1 MNFLEYK
8 IEDPLTKI
16 YLMGFLVL
24 LLFIVPAGLL
34 GQKPDELI
42 NQSQSDSIKNGVIIT
57 GLHSS
62 IRSIEEYVQ
71 LKQEPPSEKIF
82 LHVDRTNYLQGDT
95 IWFKAYLWYGPEQL
109 PDSISGILYVDLVND
124 QGIVILKRRL
134 LIQNGTSHGDFSLDT
149 TISPGSYS
157 LRAYTRL
164 MQIMNSGKPF
174 YQAVTINPVKQNFQ
188 FDCVPSIVKQAG
200 NDSLRVGFRFF
211 EIDQLGNFNNSY
223 NHTIRYSIKIGDQLF
238 QMDSILTENTKE
250 HVLKYRLVGL
260 RSQDS
265 IAEFGISIHDDRLTF
280 EKKFRIPLQENI
292 DLQFFP
298 EGGNLVYGLESK
310 IAFKAIGADGLGK
323 EIEGEIRTASENVV
337 SGFNSTHKG
346 MGAFMLK
353 PRTKEKY
360 FAHFWYNN
368 QKYIV
373 PLPLVS
379 EEGSTMSVN
388 FTGTNKDHFLSI
400 KQVGSDSMTTKYIIG
415 SSYGKIWF
423 SIHVK
428 TFMDSCKLQI
438 PVELIP
444 EGVCRLTVLNASFV
458 PECERLIYVD
468 KNRRFKIEVVP
479 DSSTYGTRSKVTLL
493 IKATG
498 LDGNPV
504 QTDLSLAVL
513 DKEQIIKNS
522 EVHGISSYNLLE
534 SELKGHIEDADS
546 YFKDDSTTNKVAL
559 DLLLLTQGYR
569 RFLINNNSPKD
580 LQFEAEK
587 NFNISGKIKYNGSR
601 TQEKEFDY
609 RNIGLVLICGSK
621 NSYLGQSKPDS
632 LGKFKFQI
640 PLMYGKSHAMLQAT
654 TPKKKPFNGDI
665 ILDNPVSPIQF
676 ATLPSLSYSL
686 ASSSVEYIS
695 GIQAVKKAEISKI
708 PLYGSMSR
716 TLGEVVV
723 TAKAKAKNWWR
734 NYDKDA
740 IKIARLDSL
749 DPGGNRYKNINDLLV
764 EEYGAIWYNKGG
776 FQTILMPCVK
786 TIRNGWNAS
795 YWFPIYVID
804 GKKYWNGEGFDFTPL
819 ETLSSFHVDA
829 IKRILVIPPGKA
841 IAMYYAYDP
850 IIGYPQ
856 FILQSLVII
865 ETYSNNT
872 YRGDPQGIKTFI
884 LDGLDAPRV
893 FYSPR
898 YEGLLKNSPVYD
910 GRATILW
917 EPSIWTD
924 TNGQAK
930 VEFFTSDRLT
940 NFEVIAKG
948 IEIESG
954 YPGEGIA
961 QINLNSKKL
970 EK

>member
-1 MNFLEYK
+1 MNLLKKK
-8 IEDPLTKI
+8 IEQSIANFVL
-16 YLMGFLVL
+16 FVSLVL
-24 LLFIVPAGLL
+24 FLLIVPAGLL
-34 GQKPDELI
+34 GQKSSELI
-42 NQSQSDSIKNGVIIT
+42 HSFQHDSINKGILLPNLSSCIT
-57 GLHSS
+57 
-62 IRSIEEYVQ
+62 SIEEYIQ
-71 LKQEPPSEKIF
+71 SNQEPASEKIF
-82 LHVDRTNYLQGDT
+82 LHVDRTNYMQGDT
-95 IWFKAYLWYGPEQL
+95 IWLKAYLWYGPEQL

-124 QGIVILKRRL
+124 QGIVALKRRL

-149 TISPGSYS
+149 TISPGIYT

-164 MQIMNSGKPF
+164 MQIMNSGEPF

-188 FDCVPSIVKQAG
+188 FDCIPGIIKQTG
-200 NDSLRVGFRFF
+200 NDSLRVKFRFF
-211 EIDQLGNFNNSY
+211 EIDKLGNFNNSY
-223 NHTIRYSIKIGDQLF
+223 NHTIRYSIKIGDQIF

-250 HVLKYRLVGL
+250 YILKYSLVGL
-260 RSQDS
+260 RTQDS
-265 IAEFGISIHDDRLTF
+265 IAEFGISIRDDRLTF

-310 IAFKAIGADGLGK
+310 IAFKAIGADGLGR
-323 EIEGEIRTASENVV
+323 EINGEIRTNGENVV
-337 SGFNSTHKG
+337 SGFKSTHKG

-353 PRTKEKY
+353 PLAKEKY

-388 FTGTNKDHFLSI
+388 ITGTNKDHFLLI
-400 KQVGSDSMTTKYIIG
+400 RQVGSDSTTSKYVIG

-428 TFMDSCKLQI
+428 IFMDSCKLQI

-444 EGVCRLTVLNASFV
+444 EGVCRLTVLNASFE

-479 DSSTYGTRSKVTLL
+479 DSTNYGTRSKVTLL
-493 IKATG
+493 IKTTDLYG
-498 LDGNPV
+498 TPI

-513 DKEQIIKNS
+513 DKEQMIKNS
-522 EVHGISSYNLLE
+522 EVHGISPYKLLE
-534 SELKGHIEDADS
+534 SELKGHIEDADF
-546 YFKDDSTTNKVAL
+546 YFKDDSTTNQAAL

-569 RFLINNNSPKD
+569 KFLKNNRKPVK
-580 LQFEAEK
+580 LQFSGGK
-587 NFNISGKIKYNGSR
+587 NFNISGKIKFNGSK
-601 TQEKEFDY
+601 TQENKFDY
-609 RNIGLVLICGSK
+609 RDIGLMLICGSR

-632 LGKFKFQI
+632 LGKFSFQI
-640 PLMYGKSHAMLQAT
+640 PLMYGKSHVMLQAT
-654 TPKKKPFNGDI
+654 TPKKKPFNGEI
-665 ILDNPVSPIQF
+665 ILDNPVSSPAF
-676 ATLPSLSYSL
+676 TTLPPFSNIL
-686 ASSSVEYIS
+686 ASPSVEYII
-695 GIQAVKKAEISKI
+695 GIQAVKKTEISKI
-708 PLYGSMSR
+708 PLYNSMSI
-716 TLGEVVV
+716 TLGEVIV

-740 IKIARLDSL
+740 IKTANLDSL
-749 DPGGNRYKNINDLLV
+749 DPGGNRYKNIYDLLV
-764 EEYGAIWYNKGG
+764 QEYGAIWYNKNGLQSILLPIIRLAGRGG
-776 FQTILMPCVK
+776 
-786 TIRNGWNAS
+786 S

-829 IKRILVIPPGKA
+829 IKRILIIPPGKA
-841 IAMYYAYDP
+841 IGMYYAYDP
-850 IIGYPQ
+850 IIGFPQ
-856 FILQSLVII
+856 FILQSVVII

-898 YEGLLKNSPVYD
+898 YEGPLKNSPVYD

-924 TNGQAK
+924 INGQAK
-930 VEFFTSDRLT
+930 VEFYTSDRRT
-940 NFEVIAKG
+940 SFEVIAKG
-948 IEIESG
+948 LEVENG
-954 YPGEGIA
+954 YPGQVNSE
-961 QINLNSKKL
+961 INLNLKRIIK
-970 EK
+970 